1 MASTL
6 HLFTFCR
13 IDKAQS
19 KVEEAPENLDV
30 FITTTQTTESNDD
43 VGMLMSQMHDLSFML
58 ESNLSVPSKLEGPG
72 STPKD

>member
-6 HLFTFCR
+6 HLFAFCR
-13 IDKAQS
+13 IDNTQS

-30 FITTTQTTESNDD
+30 FITTTQSNDD

-58 ESNLSVPSKLEGPG
+58 ESNLSVPSKLEGRS